1 MRDDAPQVT
10 VVIPTLDRRDVLPA
24 CLGGVAAQSH
34 PRLEIIVVDDG
45 STDGTPEY
53 LEEFARA
60 HPELDF
66 RWLRHDTNLGA
77 NRARNAGTE
86 AASGEVVVFLD
97 SDAVPAPDWIERL
110 VEGFEDE
117 SVAAVTGRVDEPE
130 PQNVYELAYKGT
142 HLVHRRGGEAAR
154 LVAGNLAIRRDLLL
168 ALPLEED
175 LKYGCNEEGIFLRL
189 RALGYSQRLA
199 PDAVILHDHPYDRA
213 EFFRRA
219 RILGRASAWL
229 VYKYR
234 LSPRVDLLPFLL
246 AYGTLGLAVFEPKL
260 LWAAAAFF
268 AAANGALVWND
279 LSRKRKTVSETAR
292 SFPALLAFYHVK
304 LWGHVVESLRLRLR
318 TNPFERVDLRAWAR
332 TSVLRC
338 AASGDVPS
346 DAHLG
351 LIPGRGSSE

>member
-1 MRDDAPQVT
+1 MRDDAPQVS
-10 VVIPTLDRRDVLPA
+10 VVIPTLDRRDVLPS
-24 CLGGVAAQSH
+24 CLGGVAAQGY

-53 LEEFARA
+53 LEDFARA

-86 AASGEVVVFLD
+86 AARGEVVVFLD

-110 VEGFEDE
+110 VEGFEDD
-117 SVAAVTGRVDEPE
+117 SVAAVTGRVDEPA

-199 PDAVILHDHPYDRA
+199 PDAAILHDHPYDRA

-219 RILGRASAWL
+219 RVLGRASAWL

-234 LSPRVDLLPFLL
+234 LPPRLDLLPFLL
-246 AYGTLGLAVFEPKL
+246 AYGTLALGLLEPKL
-260 LWAAAAFF
+260 VWAAAAFF
-268 AAANGALVWND
+268 GAAAGALVWND
-279 LSRKRKTVSETAR
+279 LSRKRKTLGETIR

-304 LWGHVVESLRLRLR
+304 LWGNVVESLRLRLR
-318 TNPFERVDLRAWAR
+318 PNPYDRVDLRTWAR
-332 TSVLRC
+332 TSVLRRTPS
-338 AASGDVPS
+338 AEARS

-351 LIPGRGSSE
+351 LIPGRRPSE